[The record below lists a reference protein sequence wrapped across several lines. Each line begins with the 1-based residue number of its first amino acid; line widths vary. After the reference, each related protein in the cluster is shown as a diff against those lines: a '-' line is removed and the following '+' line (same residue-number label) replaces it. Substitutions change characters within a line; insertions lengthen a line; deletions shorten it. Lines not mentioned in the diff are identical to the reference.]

1 MATVRPRLRL
11 NKIIFTTLTR
21 FLSLLLVFLAVQAC
35 KHTATTN
42 PKAPKAAY
50 TVTKMEVQNDKFLS
64 TVNIP
69 VSIALT
75 DVERQINSQVNGLV
89 YEDNSLTDN
98 DDDQFMTK
106 VWKRAPIQVTAQD
119 SLFFF
124 QVPLK
129 IWAKAGM
136 SVLGFTKYQET
147 EFELTLKF
155 ATRFSIDKDWT
166 ASTQTTAQGYDWVK
180 KPALKIAGFDVP
192 VTNIV
197 GRLID
202 KNLGKITKA
211 LDEQIHKQID
221 LRTPVL
227 TAWNTIRQP
236 YLVSEK
242 YRTWLL
248 VVPKRILITPFR
260 FEKGAIRSTIG
271 IEGYTLTQTGT
282 KPDVRPAVTI
292 PELIVSK
299 EIPDQFRIGLL
310 SEATYAEAA
319 KVVSDE
325 FVGQSY
331 EFRDGRYKITIR
343 GIELYGQNNNLIIK
357 ATLEGSINGAI
368 YLRGQPFYDQQTR
381 TISLRDLHYDL
392 DTKNIL
398 YKTASWLLQ
407 GSFART
413 LEKQLTIPVGSQID
427 EARKSLQA
435 RLTNNQITKG
445 VIINGKLEQV
455 SPDQVYLT
463 QESMLAVVYASGRIN
478 LKVEGL

>member
-1 MATVRPRLRL
+1 MLA
-11 NKIIFTTLTR
+11 
-21 FLSLLLVFLAVQAC
+21 LLLLQAC
-35 KHTATTN
+35 KPSTSTN

-50 TVTKMEVQNDKFLS
+50 QVTKMEVQNDKFLS

-69 VSIALT
+69 LSIALA
-75 DVERQINSQVNGLV
+75 DVERQINSQVTGLI

-98 DDDQFMTK
+98 DNDQFMIK
-106 VWKRAPIQVTAQD
+106 VWKRSPIHVTAQD
-119 SLFFF
+119 SLFHFR
-124 QVPLK
+124 VPLK

-136 SVLGFTKYQET
+136 KVLGFTQYQET
-147 EFELTLKF
+147 EFELDIRF
-155 ATRFSIDKDWT
+155 ATRFSIDKDWSV
-166 ASTQTTAQGYDWVK
+166 STQTTAQGYDWVR
-180 KPALKIAGFDVP
+180 KPTLKLVGLEIP
-192 VTNIV
+192 VTSIV

-202 KNLGKITKA
+202 KNLEKVTKA
-211 LDEQIHKQID
+211 LDEQVRKQID

-227 TAWNTIRQP
+227 KAWNTIRQP

-260 FEKGAIRSTIG
+260 FEKGAIRATIG
-271 IEGYTLTQTGT
+271 IEGYTLTQTGS
-282 KPDVRPAVTI
+282 KPEVRPAVAI
-292 PELIVSK
+292 PELTVSK
-299 EIPDQFRIGLL
+299 TIPDQFRIGLL

-319 KVVSDE
+319 KLVSEE
-325 FVGQSY
+325 FVGKSY
-331 EFRDGRYKITIR
+331 EFREGRYKITIT
-343 GIELYGQNNNLIIK
+343 GIALYGQNSNLIIK
-357 ATLEGSINGAI
+357 AVLKGSINGAI
-368 YLRGQPFYDQQTR
+368 YLRGLPYYDAQTR

-413 LEKQLTIPVGSQID
+413 LEKQLTIPVGDQID

-445 VIINGKLEQV
+445 VVINGKLEQV
-455 SPDQVYLT
+455 APDQVYLT
-463 QESMLAVVYASGRIN
+463 QESMLAVVYASGKLD